1 MKRAARMTKQR
12 RIILEELR
20 ATHNHPT
27 ADEIYHRVR
36 ERLPR
41 ISLGT
46 VYRNLDRLAASG
58 MIRRLDNA
66 GPQMRFDADLDR
78 HIHIRCV
85 RCGRITDLDGDP
97 DTSEHECDRDM
108 LAGTGYTMIERRIEY
123 TGICPACAEKE
134 GEPS

>member
-1 MKRAARMTKQR
+1 MKRVPRMTVQR
-12 RIILEELR
+12 RIILEELK
-20 ATHNHPT
+20 AMHNHPT

-66 GPQMRFDADLDR
+66 GPPMRFDADLDG
-78 HIHIRCV
+78 HTHIRCV
-85 RCGRITDLDGDP
+85 KCGRITDLVGSSGA
-97 DTSEHECDRDM
+97 SEYECDREV

-123 TGICPACAEKE
+123 TGICPACAGKE